1 MLVARLFHCHHH
13 HLGIL
18 QERGLGMVSTGLLR
32 NDVQVILFAQLFINY
47 LLPGYK
53 IGTRTKG
60 NQGKKYL
67 IGLKKSPECTLGK
80 K

>member
-1 MLVARLFHCHHH
+1 
-13 HLGIL
+13 
-18 QERGLGMVSTGLLR
+18 MVSTGLLR
-32 NDVQVILFAQLFINY
+32 NDVQVILFAQLFIKY

-67 IGLKKSPECTLGK
+67 IALKKVLNAHWAKSRTLFRHFFNSWGQF
-80 K
+80 